1 MSLLRIHLPES
12 WLDMGTSN
20 SLPDSQHFQQ
30 SVLLPVAVAYYGLYK
45 RAVRSEGVSRTVVV
59 A

>member
-1 MSLLRIHLPES
+1 MEVGLTDGEGV
-12 WLDMGTSN
+12 GTYV
-20 SLPDSQHFQQ
+20 QRFQQ
-30 SVLLPVAVAYYGLYK
+30 SVLRPVAVPYYGLRK